1 MSHPDTEA
9 PPASSAR
16 SWFWLMAN
24 LAFSSLILLFLFWT
38 STVFL
43 ILDNMRLETA
53 SAAHILLIFDT
64 PPSPKEI
71 QGLTATMEKIAGTG
85 SLSALQAPDQK
96 SRTGRATSRRILSVA
111 VSLGQTPDGHFVTL
125 SEQISSIRQILK
137 NDSEIKEIVFNP
149 DWVSRVDALAG
160 ISLGVRKGIVVLG
173 GLLLVGLALYWGRI
187 SLPFWA
193 HLFPGSR
200 SREARAQ
207 AATRSAIFQRQ
218 EDLPPPPSAP
228 FEKKGDSPPVIL
240 RLPSG
245 ALWGMLASS
254 IAIFLVWL
262 FRTILYPGLQNPFM
276 VGAMG
281 ANPIASHLW
290 ILFPVFCGAI
300 GLLGGLV
307 CLILPLSSKSPD
319 VLRP

>member
-1 MSHPDTEA
+1 MSHNDPEMH
-9 PPASSAR
+9 PGSSAR

-85 SLSALQAPDQK
+85 TVSSLQAPDQK
-96 SRTGRATSRRILSVA
+96 SRTGRSNSRRILSVA
-111 VSLGQTPDGHFVTL
+111 VSLGQTPTGQFVTL
-125 SEQISSIRQILK
+125 SEQISSIREIVK

-149 DWVSRVDALAG
+149 EWVSRVDALAG
-160 ISLGVRKGIVVLG
+160 ISRGVRKGIVILG
-173 GLLLVGLALYWGRI
+173 GLVFVGMALYWGRI
-187 SLPFWA
+187 SLSFWS

-200 SREARAQ
+200 SREGRSP
-207 AATRSAIFQRQ
+207 AAPRSAIFQRQ
-218 EDLPPPPSAP
+218 EEFPASDSVPLEREGEPPAA
-228 FEKKGDSPPVIL
+228 IL

-245 ALWGMLASS
+245 ALWGILAAS
-254 IAIFLVWL
+254 IATFLVWA
-262 FRTILYPGLQNPFM
+262 FRTALYPGLQNPF
-276 VGAMG
+276 VAGAMG
-281 ANPIASHLW
+281 AHPFASHLW
-290 ILFPVFCGAI
+290 ILFPGFCGVI

-307 CLILPLSSKSPD
+307 SIILPLPSEGRE
-319 VLRP
+319 VYRP